1 MEPQRLSTSAAATVA
16 LRNTGLGA
24 ACGLAVAAAEKLAER
39 LERRRAGDGQQA
51 PPAADAETK
60 EEPALDEEGG
70 RAKPE
75 GK

>member
-1 MEPQRLSTSAAATVA
+1 MPPAAWPSPPP
-16 LRNTGLGA
+16 RNF
-24 ACGLAVAAAEKLAER
+24 AER
-39 LERRRAGDGQQA
+39 LERRRAGDDEQEA